1 MNTFSKDENNQEV
14 LLSTENAQI
23 MMEWEKPYM
32 EKSIDFLNP
41 KGDVLEIGFGC
52 GYSATQIMKYPI
64 KSYTIIECDDTVINK
79 IKEWRKNYPKIPINI
94 VKGTWQE
101 KISTLGKFDEIYF
114 DDFPL
119 NINKK
124 SSNIEILLSFKR
136 IFILLDLCIQNN
148 MKIGS
153 KISCYLNENQEL
165 SLPSNIKPFVK
176 IDYKSTPIKIPD
188 TCKYRDVKKQTCLI
202 PLITKVKEYNFSEA
216 NNHSQLEINKI
227 LKETLKRIPSISE
240 NKN

>member
-14 LLSTENAQI
+14 LLSIENAQI

-64 KSYTIIECDDTVINK
+64 KSYTIIECDNTVINK
-79 IKEWRKNYPKIPINI
+79 IIEWSQNYPKIPVNI

-119 NINKK
+119 N
-124 SSNIEILLSFKR
+124 
-136 IFILLDLCIQNN
+136 
-148 MKIGS
+148 
-153 KISCYLNENQEL
+153 
-165 SLPSNIKPFVK
+165 V
-176 IDYKSTPIKIPD
+176 
-188 TCKYRDVKKQTCLI
+188 
-202 PLITKVKEYNFSEA
+202 
-216 NNHSQLEINKI
+216 
-227 LKETLKRIPSISE
+227 